1 MNKGRTRLTRG
12 TTDLPSLTKT
22 TGSLLAKAR
31 RRKGPRVLVVE
42 DDPLLAMDLEQALL
56 DAGARQV
63 VISSSM
69 KQAASELERWM
80 PQAVVLDVQL
90 SDRGDGWALAEM
102 VSMLGTRPPWIAF
115 STGMPEAVPQ
125 DVQRL
130 GAVYAK
136 PYDTRMLAADLMAA
150 QG

>member
-1 MNKGRTRLTRG
+1 LSTIERTSG
-12 TTDLPSLTKT
+12 TFLKRV
-22 TGSLLAKAR
+22 R

-42 DDPLLAMDLEQALL
+42 DDPLLAMDLEQALM

-69 KQAASELERWM
+69 QQAAAELERWL

-90 SDRGDGWALAEM
+90 SDRADGWALAEM
-102 VSMLGTRPPWIAF
+102 VSLLGTRPPWIAF
-115 STGMPEAVPQ
+115 STGQPEAVPAE
-125 DVQRL
+125 VQRF
-130 GAVYAK
+130 GTIYAK
-136 PYDTRMLAADLMAA
+136 PYDTRVLAADLMAA

>member
-1 MNKGRTRLTRG
+1 M
-12 TTDLPSLTKT
+12 
-22 TGSLLAKAR
+22 
-31 RRKGPRVLVVE
+31 LVVE

-63 VISSSM
+63 VISASM
-69 KQAASELERWM
+69 QQAANELERWL

-90 SDRGDGWALAEM
+90 SDRADGWALAEM

-115 STGMPEAVPQ
+115 STGQPDAVPQ
-125 DVQRL
+125 EVQRL
-130 GAVYAK
+130 GAIYAK
-136 PYDTRMLAADLMAA
+136 PYDARALAADLMQAT

>member
-1 MNKGRTRLTRG
+1 MSSLTR
-12 TTDLPSLTKT
+12 S
-22 TGSLLAKAR
+22 TGSLLARAR

-42 DDPLLAMDLEQALL
+42 DDPLLAMDLEQALM

-63 VISSSM
+63 VSCASM
-69 KQAASELERWM
+69 QQAAAELERWM

-115 STGMPEAVPQ
+115 STGQPEAVPHE
-125 DVQRL
+125 VQRL
-130 GAVYAK
+130 GSVYAK
-136 PYDTRMLAADLMAA
+136 PYDTRRLAADLMAA